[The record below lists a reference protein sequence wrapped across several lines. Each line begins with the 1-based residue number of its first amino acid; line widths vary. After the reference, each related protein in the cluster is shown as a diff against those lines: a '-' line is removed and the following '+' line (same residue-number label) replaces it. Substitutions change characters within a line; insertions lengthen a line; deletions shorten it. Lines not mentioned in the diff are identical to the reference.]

1 MKMLA
6 FVESQMNSVAPN
18 VSAIVGTTIAAKL
31 IGAAGGLDKLAEL
44 PSTVVQILGS
54 KKKTLGG
61 MSTTSQVM
69 HAGVMKDADIIQ
81 NTPPAFRSKILR
93 LVRCRANYA
102 PAACTAPPHSLHA
115 DQSTPSSYGRTFPIW
130 QVAGKVTLAAR
141 VDAFQDRGDG
151 AVGQRFRD
159 EIEVRHVA
167 PPSTWQSPPILPST
181 WQLRSTRHPR
191 VSTTSFHVAGARDEA
206 AGAAAAQGRATTARP
221 AGVLGQASGRPATPK
236 DEGADDRSGARWE
249 CGPHHARRTTPSS

>member
-6 FVESQMNSVAPN
+6 FVESQMNTVAPN

-69 HAGVMKDADIIQ
+69 HAGVMKDADIIE

-93 LVRCRANYA
+93 LVRGRANHA
-102 PAACTAPPHSLHA
+102 PAACAATPHSVYANHRRPPHMDTVSLF
-115 DQSTPSSYGRTFPIW
+115 GRW
-130 QVAGKVTLAAR
+130 
-141 VDAFQDRGDG
+141 RG
-151 AVGQRFRD
+151 R
-159 EIEVRHVA
+159 
-167 PPSTWQSPPILPST
+167 
-181 WQLRSTRHPR
+181 
-191 VSTTSFHVAGARDEA
+191 
-206 AGAAAAQGRATTARP
+206 
-221 AGVLGQASGRPATPK
+221 
-236 DEGADDRSGARWE
+236 
-249 CGPHHARRTTPSS
+249 

>member
-93 LVRCRANYA
+93 LVRGRANYE

-115 DQSTPSSYGRTFPIW
+115 DQSTPSSYGRIFLIW

-167 PPSTWQSPPILPST
+167 PPSTWQSPPIL
-181 WQLRSTRHPR
+181 
-191 VSTTSFHVAGARDEA
+191 HVATAFDEA
-206 AGAAAAQGRATTARP
+206 PTCQHHLFPRGRCARRSCRSRRRPRTCDHCPSRRSPRASVGAAGDSER
-221 AGVLGQASGRPATPK
+221 
-236 DEGADDRSGARWE
+236 
-249 CGPHHARRTTPSS
+249 

>member
-6 FVESQMNSVAPN
+6 FVESQMNTVAPN

-69 HAGVMKDADIIQ
+69 HAGVMKDADIIE

-93 LVRCRANYA
+93 LVRGRAIYA
-102 PAACTAPPHSLHA
+102 PAAYAAPPYSLHA
-115 DQSTPSSYGRTFPIW
+115 PLIW
-130 QVAGKVTLAAR
+130 THLPYLAGGGE
-141 VDAFQDRGDG
+141 GD
-151 AVGQRFRD
+151 
-159 EIEVRHVA
+159 
-167 PPSTWQSPPILPST
+167 
-181 WQLRSTRHPR
+181 
-191 VSTTSFHVAGARDEA
+191 
-206 AGAAAAQGRATTARP
+206 
-221 AGVLGQASGRPATPK
+221 
-236 DEGADDRSGARWE
+236 
-249 CGPHHARRTTPSS
+249 ARRARRCVPRSR